1 MKYRTTRL
9 ADQEITRLYLRGVTD
24 FGVAQAER
32 YVEGLFAAF
41 ELLAENPHMARERT
55 ELTPPTRLHP
65 YGAHMIAY
73 VLQEDGI
80 LIVRVLH
87 GRRDW
92 QAMLS

>member
-1 MKYRTTRL
+1 MKYRTTHL
-9 ADQEITRLYLRGVTD
+9 ADQDIIRLYGHGAAD

-32 YVEGLFAAF
+32 YVEDLFATF
-41 ELLAENPHMARERT
+41 DLLAQNPHMARERT

-73 VLQEDGI
+73 VLHEDFI

-87 GRRDW
+87 GRQDW
-92 QAMLS
+92 QTLLS

>member
-9 ADQEITRLYLRGVTD
+9 ADQDIIQLYGRGVAD
-24 FGVAQAER
+24 FGVAQTEC
-32 YVEGLFAAF
+32 YVEGLFTAF
-41 ELLAENPHMARERT
+41 ELLAETPHMARERT

-87 GRRDW
+87 GRQDW
-92 QAMLS
+92 QKLLS